1 DTDEIEMPRRK
12 QYRDRIV
19 MPRIAVDQD
28 LGLVHVLWP
37 QLSSWPAVTRI
48 ASILLRVSKLG
59 MAYTRMPATAAQQS
73 EGCSGHGLS
82 QKEGAKAC
90 SSLPARLRPS
100 RFLCFRLVDQHRL
113 RALPLRKRHWRLG
126 AQHVDLT
133 FGTKARCGW
142 LRRVP
147 DRGPL
152 RVRLVIPT

>member
-1 DTDEIEMPRRK
+1 MHRRYTHAPLREWPSTAHGQRDVDASELHDGECIARCVPHRVVAVHGGDTDEIEMPRRK

-73 EGCSGHGLS
+73 EGCSGHG
-82 QKEGAKAC
+82 
-90 SSLPARLRPS
+90 
-100 RFLCFRLVDQHRL
+100 
-113 RALPLRKRHWRLG
+113 
-126 AQHVDLT
+126 
-133 FGTKARCGW
+133 
-142 LRRVP
+142 
-147 DRGPL
+147 
-152 RVRLVIPT
+152 